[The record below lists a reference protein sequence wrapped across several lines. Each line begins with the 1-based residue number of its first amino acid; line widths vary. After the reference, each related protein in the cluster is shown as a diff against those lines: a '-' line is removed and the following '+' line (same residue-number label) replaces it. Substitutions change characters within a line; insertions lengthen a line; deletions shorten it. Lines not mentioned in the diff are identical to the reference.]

1 MNSTKDQWNAKS
13 WSLPCSMKYRAI
25 IFVIYQKENVIY
37 FNNKNVITLIR
48 TKKKKKVDWV
58 QIMFN
63 NLYNNQ
69 YQWYKY
75 VKENKGDKKD
85 TCQSTLILYIY
96 IYVVSTK

>member
-75 VKENKGDKKD
+75 VKENKRHMSINFDP
-85 TCQSTLILYIY
+85 IY